1 MTQGLRSQ
9 IAPDMTEAFWSF
21 TNITTVPFR
30 LVGRNSISGEFIST
44 ELGWFRAQYIR
55 VEGALDREPDVVIY
69 TIQNIDADKRREEHL
84 IRISLTDE
92 LTRMYNRRCYEEDIQ
107 AIREKGIDED
117 LAVISADVN
126 GLKPVNDNLG
136 HAAGDE
142 LLVGAASCLF
152 AAVGAYGKVYRTGG
166 DEFMVVAHTRDPDLL
181 MEEIRRKTAAWRG
194 RLVERVSVSLGCAS
208 HAEHPDASIE
218 ELERRADERMYE
230 DKKAFYRQPGQDRR
244 QR

>member
-1 MTQGLRSQ
+1 M
-9 IAPDMTEAFWSF
+9 
-21 TNITTVPFR
+21 
-30 LVGRNSISGEFIST
+30 
-44 ELGWFRAQYIR
+44 
-55 VEGALDREPDVVIY
+55 
-69 TIQNIDADKRREEHL
+69 
-84 IRISLTDE
+84 
-92 LTRMYNRRCYEEDIQ
+92 
-107 AIREKGIDED
+107 
-117 LAVISADVN
+117 N

>member
-30 LVGRNSISGEFIST
+30 LVGRNSISGVFIST

-55 VEGALDREPDVVIY
+55 VEDALDREPDVVIY

-107 AIREKGIDED
+107 TIRERGSMRI
-117 LAVISADVN
+117 
-126 GLKPVNDNLG
+126 
-136 HAAGDE
+136 
-142 LLVGAASCLF
+142 
-152 AAVGAYGKVYRTGG
+152 
-166 DEFMVVAHTRDPDLL
+166 
-181 MEEIRRKTAAWRG
+181 WR
-194 RLVERVSVSLGCAS
+194 SS
-208 HAEHPDASIE
+208 P
-218 ELERRADERMYE
+218 
-230 DKKAFYRQPGQDRR
+230 PT
-244 QR
+244 